1 MTASLRWIGASL
13 LACAVALTGPGV
25 RPASACHS
33 EDEEAAEAAE
43 EAAEAAAE
51 AQEEAA
57 EAAAEAAE
65 AEAEAAQEAAEAAQ
79 EAAEADAEAAQEA
92 AEAAEEADE
101 ADRAIPAS
109 RVRTAHCGSC
119 DHDDD
124 DDDDVEVQV
133 EAEVELDSDRIDR
146 LLEQVNRLLE
156 SQLDH
161 LLDRL
166 GDLQSGGAAV
176 WMEVDLD

>member
-33 EDEEAAEAAE
+33 EEDEAAEAAE

-51 AQEEAA
+51 AEAEAA

-65 AEAEAAQEAAEAAQ
+65 AKAEAAE
-79 EAAEADAEAAQEA
+79 DA
-92 AEAAEEADE
+92 AEAAEEAAE
-101 ADRAIPAS
+101 ARG
-109 RVRTAHCGSC
+109 CGDC

-124 DDDDVEVQV
+124 DNDDDSDDNEVEVQV
-133 EAEVELDSDRIDR
+133 EAEVGFDSERIDR

-156 SQLDH
+156 SQLEH
-161 LLDRL
+161 LLDR
-166 GDLQSGGAAV
+166 
-176 WMEVDLD
+176 